1 MTKARILIVEDELI
15 VAEDLRTTL
24 GSLGYDVVG
33 IAGSGERAIELAEE
47 KEPEIILMDI
57 MLSGSLDGIATAGR
71 IQTKHAIPVIY
82 VTAYADE
89 ALIARAKMTEP
100 FGYIVKPFNEREIQ
114 SNIEIALYRHKM
126 EQEIKKR
133 DAILLAIGSGIEWFL
148 REFASCHSILPKKS
162 DRTSNLPEYYPIL
175 ESIGS
180 AMNLYRIAVFHYE
193 TQDENAI
200 TMKEEWTSQGYSS
213 LLDTP
218 FIEKINPIRFGLGSQ
233 FPELKR
239 GNAVKLNINDFES
252 TIRDTFERYCFASM
266 VVFEVQANEI
276 PYGLI
281 FFVDAEDR
289 TWSSEELEAMRIATN
304 IIGSAIGLSAK
315 RN

>member
-89 ALIARAKMTEP
+89 ALITRAKMTEP

-126 EQEIKKR
+126 QQEIKKR
-133 DAILLAIGSGIEWFL
+133 DAILIALGSGIEWFL
-148 REFASCHSILPKKS
+148 REFASCHSILPKKG
-162 DRTSNLPEYYPIL
+162 DRTSNLPGYYPIL

-180 AMNLYRIAVFHYE
+180 AMNLYRIAVFNYS
-193 TQDENAI
+193 QDESAM
-200 TMKEEWTSQGYSS
+200 TLKEEWTSQGSSS
-213 LLDTP
+213 LLYTS
-218 FIEKINPIRFGLGSQ
+218 IGKNINPKEFGLGSQ
-233 FPELKR
+233 FVELKR

-252 TIRDTFERYCFASM
+252 TIRDTFGRYCFASM
-266 VVFEVQANEI
+266 VVFEVQVNEMA
-276 PYGLI
+276 YGLI
-281 FFVDAEDR
+281 FFVNAENR

-304 IIGSAIGLSAK
+304 IIGSAIGLSAN